1 MDVVLAGTDSLWLLR
16 KVRSEKDLGLVA
28 TDEAPLAPTVRASN
42 LPAIVGALPQDFRV
56 IGPQTPLELA
66 SFSREARPCIG
77 SVRARTI
84 PGNLPP
90 GAFLRVNGLSG
101 KDLRIFVEGT
111 ALTLTHMAARLA
123 QPIKEKTL
131 TEQAAF
137 FRLMSLAS
145 ELCSTYGRDP
155 TNPARGDCAWGV
167 DPLCTPLELKQSL
180 VEVSGA
186 RGVRQARRAAGLVT
200 PGSASP
206 AESLLAMAMSLPA
219 SLGGVPFP
227 AFQHNKALSW
237 PQDVN
242 GLTKHRT
249 MTPDF
254 YWPQHS
260 VALEY
265 NGARHAEEDRVWED
279 HRRQQDY
286 TACGISLL
294 CAQAEDL
301 KSAGAL
307 ERLMRIV
314 ALQLAT
320 QEKAGFLQEVEA
332 ALLKPGSSAARATL
346 ISQLLPPNCSK
357 TEGEPST
364 REEQAIQCELLPAL
378 APHWMR
384 REEQNAGTSRQRR
397 IQCGP

>member
-1 MDVVLAGTDSLWLLR
+1 M
-16 KVRSEKDLGLVA
+16 
-28 TDEAPLAPTVRASN
+28 
-42 LPAIVGALPQDFRV
+42 
-56 IGPQTPLELA
+56 
-66 SFSREARPCIG
+66 
-77 SVRARTI
+77 
-84 PGNLPP
+84 
-90 GAFLRVNGLSG
+90 
-101 KDLRIFVEGT
+101 EGT

-137 FRLMSLAS
+137 FRL
-145 ELCSTYGRDP
+145 
-155 TNPARGDCAWGV
+155 
-167 DPLCTPLELKQSL
+167 
-180 VEVSGA
+180 
-186 RGVRQARRAAGLVT
+186 
-200 PGSASP
+200 
-206 AESLLAMAMSLPA
+206 MSLPA

-265 NGARHAEEDRVWED
+265 DGARHAGEDRIWED

>member
-101 KDLRIFVEGT
+101 KDLRIFVEGP

-145 ELCSTYGRDP
+145 ELCGTYGRDP

-167 DPLCTPLELKQSL
+167 DPLCTALELKQSL

-206 AESLLAMAMSLPA
+206 PESLLAMAMSLPA

-254 YWPQHS
+254 
-260 VALEY
+260 L
-265 NGARHAEEDRVWED
+265 
-279 HRRQQDY
+279 
-286 TACGISLL
+286 
-294 CAQAEDL
+294 
-301 KSAGAL
+301 
-307 ERLMRIV
+307 RIV

-378 APHWMR
+378 APHWMQ

>member
-1 MDVVLAGTDSLWLLR
+1 MDVVPAGTDSLWLLR

-145 ELCSTYGRDP
+145 ELCGTYGRNRP
-155 TNPARGDCAWGV
+155 IPREETARGA
-167 DPLCTPLELKQSL
+167 LTPS
-180 VEVSGA
+180 
-186 RGVRQARRAAGLVT
+186 VRH
-200 PGSASP
+200 SNSNN
-206 AESLLAMAMSLPA
+206 LLSK
-219 SLGGVPFP
+219 FP
-227 AFQHNKALSW
+227 A
-237 PQDVN
+237 
-242 GLTKHRT
+242 
-249 MTPDF
+249 
-254 YWPQHS
+254 
-260 VALEY
+260 
-265 NGARHAEEDRVWED
+265 HAGCV
-279 HRRQQDY
+279 
-286 TACGISLL
+286 
-294 CAQAEDL
+294 
-301 KSAGAL
+301 
-307 ERLMRIV
+307 
-314 ALQLAT
+314 
-320 QEKAGFLQEVEA
+320 
-332 ALLKPGSSAARATL
+332 
-346 ISQLLPPNCSK
+346 
-357 TEGEPST
+357 
-364 REEQAIQCELLPAL
+364 
-378 APHWMR
+378 R
-384 REEQNAGTSRQRR
+384 REGRPDS
-397 IQCGP
+397 